1 MDSNMLFELFMS
13 RWTASGGYAS
23 TLCCKTA
30 EDEERAT
37 YSHWDFYRL
46 PSGRPVVAL
55 TCKHCGAMFV
65 FNLETYKLEEIYKQI
80 FG

>member
-1 MDSNMLFELFMS
+1 MDSKTLFELFHS
-13 RWTASGGYAS
+13 RWTSAGGYYIN
-23 TLCCKTA
+23 CCKTTN
-30 EDEERAT
+30 DLDMGT

-55 TCKHCGAMFV
+55 TCKHCGQMFV

>member
-1 MDSNMLFELFMS
+1 MDVKMLADLFYS
-13 RWTASGGYAS
+13 RYQSSGGFG
-23 TLCCKTA
+23 TVCCKMTS
-30 EDEERAT
+30 DEGRST
-37 YSHWDFYRL
+37 YTQQDFYRL

-65 FNLETYKLEEIYKQI
+65 FNLETFKLEEIYKQI